1 MPYLFGGELTDIVA
15 KELFASEDAG
25 ILGIEAEY
33 ESHAEHIEAVE
44 RLGGFGIDVESEKF
58 VVDMSDYLTGF
69 HRHFHLTV
77 EVYVLLLHKE
87 LQSIYLF
94 VQVLEEHRLG
104 FAVGLLHVVDTP
116 RAEITSHNPS
126 GALTVGQFSGIAFG
140 LLKGGKVRAVGLE
153 YRLIQVFVTT
163 FLLDENLSRGNIA
176 VDEGG
181 MVEMHLV
188 LELNEV
194 CEVLYAEDIGKEIKP
209 ELLALAFLVATVLP
223 VVLKLLYGGHDND
236 FDDIGAKVRIY
247 NQTCKSVVSNFIIMK
262 RFPEQRS
269 HCRAER
275 EWDCE

>member
-15 KELFASEDAG
+15 KELFASKDTG
-25 ILGIEAEY
+25 ILGIETEY

-44 RLGGFGIDVESEKF
+44 RLRRFGIDIESEEF

-87 LQSIYLF
+87 LQSVYLF
-94 VQVLEEHRLG
+94 VQVLEEHCLG

-116 RAEITSHNPS
+116 RTEVTGHNPS
-126 GALTVGQFSGIAFG
+126 GTLTVGQFGGIAFG
-140 LLKGGKVRAVGLE
+140 LLKGGEVGAIGLE
-153 YRLIQVFVTT
+153 YWLVQVFVTT
-163 FLLDENLSRGNIA
+163 FLLDENLCRGDIA
-176 VDEGG
+176 VDERGV
-181 MVEMHLV
+181 VEMHLV

-194 CEVLYAEDIGKEIKP
+194 CKVLYAEDIGKEVKP

-247 NQTCKSVVSNFIIMK
+247 NQTCKSIVSNFIIMK

-275 EWDCE
+275 GLDCE